1 MSLTVRRHR
10 VGGVLL
16 GTTCRERALTSSST
30 GRRSPSCI
38 TKLQPPRN
46 VTASSGSPS
55 LRLHFK
61 HAQRST
67 IATWAVGRS
76 LNNHHHSP
84 LNTHTRPAC
93 PTSTPGG
100 PKTSRP
106 CWHGPPHAG
115 TASLCKAGCASTLP
129 RPLRWRLGEP
139 APWAARSAALGG
151 RSATGGPAF
160 WTLGAGRHAPAQV
173 QAGLC
178 RPACWAARTT

>member
-115 TASLCKAGCASTLP
+115 TASLCKAGCASTPP

-139 APWAARSAALGG
+139 VPWAAQSAALGG
-151 RSATGGPAF
+151 RSATGDSAF
-160 WTLGAGRHAPAQV
+160 
-173 QAGLC
+173 
-178 RPACWAARTT
+178 